1 MVVEDEPAVRAGLE
15 VLLQGWGARVFSF
28 DSMADSVAWADA
40 ADRAQIR
47 PDVLI
52 VDYRLESGRNGVE
65 AIAAL
70 RARFGAAV
78 PAIVVT
84 GSTMSTLDKEAQ
96 DKDFHLLLKPV
107 VPNKLRAMIAFKLGV
122 KPQR

>member
-1 MVVEDEPAVRAGLE
+1 
-15 VLLQGWGARVFSF
+15 
-28 DSMADSVAWADA
+28 MADSVAWADA

-47 PDVLI
+47 PELLI

-107 VPNKLRAMIAFKLGV
+107 VPNKLRAMIAFKLGM
-122 KPQR
+122 R